1 MVHTPFSV
9 PIQNLLTR
17 KLSHVYKCQR
27 TNAALQPYKEIY
39 CTGWLSLENVAVQ
52 RGENGA
58 IGISIGKRKTD
69 LEGAQEDAAF
79 IDCLIAGTYT
89 HLLESKR
96 ERGRERPRS

>member
-1 MVHTPFSV
+1 
-9 PIQNLLTR
+9 
-17 KLSHVYKCQR
+17 
-27 TNAALQPYKEIY
+27 
-39 CTGWLSLENVAVQ
+39 VQ

-89 HLLESKR
+89 HSLESKR